1 MWPRLLIQNVLLL
14 KHIPKIPLLINKK
27 SAHHLLFIS
36 SLGCEAKFS
45 IKTQELTP
53 KGGCKHIW
61 KLCEHETLY
70 ESYTYSE
77 QPKTPKPTNI
87 EKNKMLRNQPLLN
100 EKHV

>member
-1 MWPRLLIQNVLLL
+1 MDARTY
-14 KHIPKIPLLINKK
+14 
-27 SAHHLLFIS
+27 
-36 SLGCEAKFS
+36 E
-45 IKTQELTP
+45 
-53 KGGCKHIW
+53 

-100 EKHV
+100 DKHV

>member
-1 MWPRLLIQNVLLL
+1 MIQNVVLL
-14 KHIPKIPLLINKK
+14 KHIRKIPLLINIK
-27 SAHHLLFIS
+27 SAHYLLFIS

-53 KGGCKHIW
+53 KGGCSTYE

-70 ESYTYSE
+70 ESYTYSK

-100 EKHV
+100 DKHV